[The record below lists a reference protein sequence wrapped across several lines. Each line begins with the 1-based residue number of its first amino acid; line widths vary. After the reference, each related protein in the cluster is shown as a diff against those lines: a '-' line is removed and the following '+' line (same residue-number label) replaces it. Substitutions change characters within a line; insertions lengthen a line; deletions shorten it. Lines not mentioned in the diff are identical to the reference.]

1 MKYLWDMH
9 KISCSV
15 SWEEQSFSPV
25 TTALRGDAHWNSH
38 RLVKKYGN
46 NGQKSIYALAWST
59 NVPEWIFKKPQA
71 LWLLFVKNA
80 RTHLHENNLTD
91 CLVAH
96 TRSYACGL
104 MDEHRLH
111 TWCSFLLH
119 IECLVSCCM
128 WQKTSNRNRCIVP
141 RRKVTD
147 LHPEVLPAQTNI
159 TAIYGRQIKAK
170 ADHSRH
176 SEDCTVTMRKKKF
189 VCIKSHV
196 MSPDPEHSVHMNPT
210 PCVKW
215 LQWSSGS
222 VLPLSTQVRGFKPG
236 IRIFQGEKILSMPS
250 FGREVKPWV
259 PCRRFAACKRSL
271 NWRGSRNFRQNYRL
285 ILAHTVPPFT
295 TRISRVVVDVG
306 GTWQRM
312 WERPNRRGG

>member
-96 TRSYACGL
+96 TRSYTCGL
-104 MDEHRLH
+104 MDEHCLH

-147 LHPEVLPAQTNI
+147 LHPEVLPAQTEHHSNLW
-159 TAIYGRQIKAK
+159 TTNKGKSRSFSAFWRLYCNNAK
-170 ADHSRH
+170 KEICVHKVSCDESR
-176 SEDCTVTMRKKKF
+176 SWTQCTYESNT
-189 VCIKSHV
+189 VC
-196 MSPDPEHSVHMNPT
+196 
-210 PCVKW
+210 
-215 LQWSSGS
+215 
-222 VLPLSTQVRGFKPG
+222 
-236 IRIFQGEKILSMPS
+236 
-250 FGREVKPWV
+250 
-259 PCRRFAACKRSL
+259 
-271 NWRGSRNFRQNYRL
+271 
-285 ILAHTVPPFT
+285 
-295 TRISRVVVDVG
+295 
-306 GTWQRM
+306 
-312 WERPNRRGG
+312 